1 MPGSILSTM
10 IKKNKA
16 RIAHIP
22 TPIVNPTFAKGF
34 SKSGILRTRGEKNSR
49 YA

>member
-16 RIAHIP
+16 RTAHVP
-22 TPIVNPTFAKGF
+22 TPIVNPIFAKGL
-34 SKSGILRTRGEKNSR
+34 SKSEILRTSGENVS
-49 YA
+49 